1 MRYDEQ
7 LGRILIP
14 PLLARS
20 LKRSGHDIPA
30 EDTPAG
36 PDETAARVREA
47 LPEPTQTLDT
57 DETGGSDVWREGDA
71 IHQRFLDPAR
81 STAARSQALLDS
93 RLQRRAR
100 QR

>member
-20 LKRSGHDIPA
+20 LKRSGHDFPA
-30 EDTPAG
+30 DADPAG
-36 PDETAARVREA
+36 PDKTTAAAREA
-47 LPEPTQTLDT
+47 LPEPTRALDT

-71 IHQRFLDPAR
+71 IHQRFLDPTR
-81 STAARSQALLDS
+81 STAAHSQALLDS